1 MDFTKSGIWKAV
13 LAGGIVLALA
23 SYMYQVYT
31 KDASEEMNYRPVARD
46 FCLGACA
53 TAALYMFLPESIDSL
68 IETTATAVTTS
79 VAAPADIELQTG
91 PARF

>member
-1 MDFTKSGIWKAV
+1 MDFTKSGTWKAV
-13 LAGGIVLALA
+13 LGGGIVIALA
-23 SYMYQVYT
+23 SYIYQLYT

-46 FCLGACA
+46 FCLGACV
-53 TAALYMFLPESIDSL
+53 TAAVYMFLPESIDSF
-68 IETTATAVTTS
+68 IETTTSAVTTS